1 MIVISDDE
9 EATAR
14 LVQLEED
21 EALARSLQV
30 GRVFVRRRGASVGV
44 LMIVSA
50 GPGPVRPGGGAKLPA
65 ATS

>member
-9 EATAR
+9 EAAVR

-30 GRVFVRRRGASVGV
+30 GGRLAWEASLGADDS
-44 LMIVSA
+44 
-50 GPGPVRPGGGAKLPA
+50 PVWEC
-65 ATS
+65 S